1 MKSNPSKKAVI
12 FCLILT
18 ITASV
23 ILFLAGFGQRLIYK
37 DLKNNCTAEV
47 TGKVVNE
54 SRGYLRDLDDAE
66 SKYLTGKHWRHIEV
80 EPDGRFR
87 LRHLYCNA
95 GPEHKGDKIIIH
107 YDPNDPNNYYIS
119 DHVDT
124 YKAASIF
131 SFAASGLMLALSI
144 FIITVSYKRSKA
156 AKDKDRNRIYFDT
169 GYGRFL
175 FDHTG
180 TVGYECDIKWEW
192 NLIDDSIVTAF
203 FDTDRH
209 PTVPQE
215 GYNGMIEKA
224 LIDKGPID
232 LDINKLIT
240 EIPSLKEIQP
250 GKCYRK
256 LEKLLLYG
264 ERTDRDVKKA
274 VANCLLSEPG
284 FIEEGASEQ
293 DIIDRIELLSISV
306 YRNGS
311 EEYGLFY
318 DTDTE
323 FIDLRL
329 VITAGGKKELHYKME
344 GQSAADDKDNCIK
357 L

>member
-1 MKSNPSKKAVI
+1 
-12 FCLILT
+12 
-18 ITASV
+18 
-23 ILFLAGFGQRLIYK
+23 
-37 DLKNNCTAEV
+37 
-47 TGKVVNE
+47 
-54 SRGYLRDLDDAE
+54 
-66 SKYLTGKHWRHIEV
+66 
-80 EPDGRFR
+80 
-87 LRHLYCNA
+87 
-95 GPEHKGDKIIIH
+95 
-107 YDPNDPNNYYIS
+107 
-119 DHVDT
+119 
-124 YKAASIF
+124 
-131 SFAASGLMLALSI
+131 MLALSI
-144 FIITVSYKRSKA
+144 FIIIVSYKRSGA

-180 TVGYECDIKWEW
+180 TVGYECNIKWEW
-192 NLIDDSIVTAF
+192 NLIDDSIVTAY
-203 FDTDRH
+203 FDTDRR
-209 PTVPQE
+209 PAAPKE
-215 GYNGMIEKA
+215 GYYGMIEKA

-232 LDINKLIT
+232 PDISKL
-240 EIPSLKEIQP
+240 IPSLKEIQP

-264 ERTDRDVKKA
+264 ERTDREVKKIIA
-274 VANCLLSEPG
+274 DCFLSEPG
-284 FIEEGASEQ
+284 FNEEGFSEQ
-293 DIIDRIELLSISV
+293 EIMDGIELLSISV

-318 DTDTE
+318 DTDKE